1 MCTIRGVKDR
11 RFKFVQILNSLFE
24 DRKLSLKS
32 KGFIGYCLTKTEDW
46 IFHIDAIRYALDI
59 GKDAVYSIINEC
71 LEKGYAYRYQRRNE
85 KGMLL
90 PIEFIISDSK
100 EEIELRKKEHEASPD
115 FKKCLPIRENPEADK
130 SEPGNAE
137 PDVPREVPGE
147 NSPIYSN
154 TDYNNTK
161 EQQHN
166 AAVFSKTSEKE
177 NYPIQNRMPCTIL
190 YPILKDIDIPLSDKQ
205 EISRRYSS
213 EVVEHAIKWALH
225 PSTKINSNLAA
236 ALKWAC
242 QHQPA
247 LPVEKVNLEAANKEY
262 AMRYDTKRMGNT
274 VISALNN
281 SVEFYWGGEKGIRVI
296 KYDEPGF
303 MEQFKNELRKHKY
316 DIY

>member
-1 MCTIRGVKDR
+1 MKIPAPNYTQTPNILFDETFKTLKEGELRVIIAITRQTFGWHKSFDR
-11 RFKFVQILNSLFE
+11 ISLSQLSEKTGMERRSVCRSLNSLITKGLVE
-24 DRKLSLKS
+24 KRKFGE
-32 KGFIGYCLTKTEDW
+32 KGKERCY
-46 IFHIDAIRYALDI
+46 YAL
-59 GKDAVYSIINEC
+59 VMEQT
-71 LEKGYAYRYQRRNE
+71 E
-85 KGMLL
+85 
-90 PIEFIISDSK
+90 K
-100 EEIELRKKEHEASPD
+100 EEVKEDDGVETEEEMELISNSLYQCPKDTRPVTLGHPTSDLKTPTKET
-115 FKKCLPIRENPEADK
+115 
-130 SEPGNAE
+130 
-137 PDVPREVPGE
+137 
-147 NSPIYSN
+147 N
-154 TDYNNTK
+154 TKEK
-161 EQQHN
+161 EQQHS
-166 AAVFSKTSEKE
+166 AAFFSKTSEKE